1 MAIDTTFIETNDR
14 KQTASRFTG
23 IAENR
28 IMGVQLQ
35 LDTLRQQGILIDMNI
50 TGTGM
55 FTKSASFEEVGFA
68 ETRGAVR

>member
-1 MAIDTTFIETNDR
+1 MAVAETTTR
-14 KQTASRFTG
+14 KQNLALVTG
-23 IAENR
+23 IDENR
-28 IMGVQLQ
+28 VMTVQMQ
-35 LDTLRQQGILIDMNI
+35 LNALRDQGLLIDLNI